1 MVLHRSGCLLLS
13 GSSGLVAALPVLS
26 GCALRRSLAVRRA
39 VISLHPVSS
48 RSAGHFGSDR
58 TVSPL
63 PRYCWSRVHGH
74 ASAGLLVESQR
85 WGCCSW
91 FYRASWLAR
100 GSPPTSPVTL
110 LLAFRNGAPS
120 GSLLRVFRFK
130 SSRWGHPSGSG
141 LSQSSIGS
149 KALAPPSWCMVR
161 VFAMGSPC
169 RVVVCSRSRS
179 KRRLVGAPSLVVGVL
194 PSRWGHP
201 FWVEWLFSA
210 PSIGM
215 KASSIH
221 LSLVASRWGLPAGR
235 VCGFPHSIVTKLSLV
250 SCLVFL
256 QDEVTLTGLDLWSD
270 LD

>member
-1 MVLHRSGCLLLS
+1 MRSSVFTLFPPIVRGTLVLTGRSCHCRITAGLASMDMPLLVSLLS
-13 GSSGLVAALPVLS
+13 LS
-26 GCALRRSLAVRRA
+26 CGGAVRGSTA
-39 VISLHPVSS
+39 PV
-48 RSAGHFGSDR
+48 G
-58 TVSPL
+58 
-63 PRYCWSRVHGH
+63 
-74 ASAGLLVESQR
+74 
-85 WGCCSW
+85 
-91 FYRASWLAR
+91 WL
-100 GSPPTSPVTL
+100 
-110 LLAFRNGAPS
+110 
-120 GSLLRVFRFK
+120 GSLPLLRLLPYFLRSDSEFLRDLCFGFRFK

-179 KRRLVGAPSLVVGVL
+179 ERRLVGAPSLMVGVL

-210 PSIGM
+210 PSIGT

-221 LSLVASRWGLPAGR
+221 LSLVASRWGHPAGR

-256 QDEVTLTGLDLWSD
+256 QDEVTLTGLDL
-270 LD
+270 